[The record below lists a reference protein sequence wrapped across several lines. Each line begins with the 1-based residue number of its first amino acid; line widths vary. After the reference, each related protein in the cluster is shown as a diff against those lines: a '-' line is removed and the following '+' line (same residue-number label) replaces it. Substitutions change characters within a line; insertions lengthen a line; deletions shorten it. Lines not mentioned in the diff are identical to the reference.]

1 MIYGQS
7 LLYYLATGWG
17 KIDMK
22 SDTAQIRS
30 PQEVWPTDGSSLAKG
45 VHSFAFM
52 TVTKE
57 ILGKIVERIVS
68 TLSPEKLILFGS
80 YAYGK
85 PNPDSDVDLLIIQQT
100 NQRPAQ
106 RSVAV
111 SKLIRPRP
119 FPVDILVKT
128 PQEIQQALQNGN
140 YFIQEI
146 LDRGKVLY
154 ERPDKGSYEIEA
166 IG

>member
-1 MIYGQS
+1 MRNR
-7 LLYYLATGWG
+7 ATGSG

-30 PQEVWPTDGSSLAKG
+30 PQEVWPGGGSPLVEG

-57 ILGKIVERIVS
+57 ILDKIVERIVS
-68 TLSPEKLILFGS
+68 TLSPEKIILFGS
-80 YAYGK
+80 YAYGD
-85 PNPDSDVDLLIIQQT
+85 PNSDSDVDLLIIQQT
-100 NQRPAQ
+100 DKRPAQ

-140 YFIQEI
+140 YFIREI
-146 LDRGKVLY
+146 LERGKILY
-154 ERPDKGSYEIEA
+154 ERLSG
-166 IG
+166 